1 MFKEYSPLDYICIDI
16 ANQVGSQGSFRGD
29 KELFETR
36 IQWVKDHFN
45 ELDTFIDKADNKPL
59 YIKALYALREVLA
72 GKPTGHLVGLDASC
86 SGIQLMSVMTGC
98 IKGADATGLVS
109 EKRADAYTDVTMAMN
124 AMLKQQGMSTIQILR
139 DDIKRC
145 VMTAGYG
152 STLVPKE
159 VFGEGPLLATFY
171 QSAMQVAEGA
181 FKLMPALLDTWQA
194 DALSHNWI
202 MPDNFHVNIKVMQS
216 KEVRVEVDELNHSTF
231 TTHVKIN
238 QGSKK
243 GLANVANLTHSVDSY
258 LLRSLVRRAS
268 FDEAKVTKAIDMI
281 TAHLMA
287 PVSEYEHDEALQH
300 MLDIYAETKL
310 VDVVL
315 IDLINETN
323 IAMVPKELLFALNG
337 ILSKMVEYGSSPVL
351 TVHDAYFAHP
361 LHCNAVRYWYK
372 ELCAEIAESDLL
384 VFIVSQI
391 VKQRVGYT
399 KLSDN
404 LATHIRNSNY
414 GLC

>member
-16 ANQVGSQGSFRGD
+16 ANQAGSQGSFRGD

-72 GKPTGHLVGLDASC
+72 GRPTGHLVGLDASC

-268 FDEAKVTKAIDMI
+268 FDKAKVTKAIDMI
-281 TAHLMA
+281 TAYLMV
-287 PVSEYEHDEALQH
+287 PVSGYEHDEALQH

-315 IDLINETN
+315 IDYINEDN
-323 IAMVPKELLFALNG
+323 IAMVPKELLFTLNG

-361 LHCNAVRYWYK
+361 NHCNAVRYWYK
-372 ELCAEIAESDLL
+372 ELCAELADSNIL
-384 VFIVSQI
+384 VFLVSQI
-391 VKQRVGYT
+391 VNQRVGYD
-399 KLSDN
+399 KLSSS
-404 LATHIRNSNY
+404 LSQYIRESNY